1 MQWDSR
7 YQREFA
13 FSQLDSPGWL
23 VSGPLLHFQL
33 FPLCPPELLPA
44 SRFFSL
50 DFYQDS
56 TPFQCKFSKSGGAN
70 MSFKQTPPRGSRSR
84 WILPEILFSWWS
96 PPCFCWL
103 IKKEFYV
110 CFQQKNHF
118 CANFFDDRMVKI
130 INKTWNSTTIK
141 FCESF
146 CDSYLFE
153 RGTWNLSHFATMLG
167 FFQGW
172 SPQRQPE
179 QSLPWWSRCQQGKKS
194 RGDCKAI
201 VRVGHEQM
209 SRRPVSGRERKAS
222 SSWETSLVMQ
232 IFVK

>member
-1 MQWDSR
+1 MIAFAIFGVDIFYHVKLSSFSSRSEVAQAFENFGQKTSFSSQMQWDCR

-13 FSQLDSPGWL
+13 FSQLHSPGWS

-33 FPLCPPELLPA
+33 FLLCPPELLPA
-44 SRFFSL
+44 SRFFSQ

-56 TPFQCKFSKSGGAN
+56 APFQCKFSKSRGAN
-70 MSFKQTPPRGSRSR
+70 MSFKRRPPRGSGSR

-118 CANFFDDRMVKI
+118 CFVPIFFDECMVKI
-130 INKTWNSTTIK
+130 INKTWNSITIK

-146 CDSYLFE
+146 CDSYVFE
-153 RGTWNLSHFATMLG
+153 RGTLNLSHFATMLG
-167 FFQGW
+167 FFQG
-172 SPQRQPE
+172 
-179 QSLPWWSRCQQGKKS
+179 
-194 RGDCKAI
+194 
-201 VRVGHEQM
+201 
-209 SRRPVSGRERKAS
+209 
-222 SSWETSLVMQ
+222 
-232 IFVK
+232 

>member
-1 MQWDSR
+1 MEGIARMLSNNVEKIKEKLSKSDCFCYFLGKYFSLCQVSSSSWLKSGEFAHAFENFGQKTSISSQMQWDCR
-7 YQREFA
+7 YQRVFV
-13 FSQLDSPGWL
+13 FSQLDSPGWS

-56 TPFQCKFSKSGGAN
+56 APFHFKFSKSRGAN
-70 MSFKQTPPRGSRSR
+70 MSFNRRPPRGSGSR

-118 CANFFDDRMVKI
+118 CFVPIFL
-130 INKTWNSTTIK
+130 TIV
-141 FCESF
+141 
-146 CDSYLFE
+146 
-153 RGTWNLSHFATMLG
+153 
-167 FFQGW
+167 
-172 SPQRQPE
+172 
-179 QSLPWWSRCQQGKKS
+179 WWK
-194 RGDCKAI
+194 
-201 VRVGHEQM
+201 
-209 SRRPVSGRERKAS
+209 
-222 SSWETSLVMQ
+222 L
-232 IFVK
+232 

>member
-1 MQWDSR
+1 MGLSENTLSDLISS
-7 YQREFA
+7 YSAPF
-13 FSQLDSPGWL
+13 
-23 VSGPLLHFQL
+23 HF
-33 FPLCPPELLPA
+33 
-44 SRFFSL
+44 
-50 DFYQDS
+50 
-56 TPFQCKFSKSGGAN
+56 KFSKSRGAN
-70 MSFKQTPPRGSRSR
+70 MSFNRRPPRGSGSR

-130 INKTWNSTTIK
+130 INKTWNSITIK

-146 CDSYLFE
+146 CDSYVFE
-153 RGTWNLSHFATMLG
+153 RGTLNLSHFATMPG

-179 QSLPWWSRCQQGKKS
+179 QSLPSWSRCQQGIAKLLS
-194 RGDCKAI
+194 ESA
-201 VRVGHEQM
+201 M
-209 SRRPVSGRERKAS
+209 SRWAEDRWAVSGRERKA
-222 SSWETSLVMQ
+222 TQQLRYVACNVDFFFQKQ
-232 IFVK
+232 ISDI